1 MKQEKAVRPKISHA
15 LVDKLIGKEYI
26 RIYHCGVCGASLS
39 VSEGSCKVCGTSVD
53 WNGVKQGQKG
63 RKRKSSF

>member
-1 MKQEKAVRPKISHA
+1 MTKHENAVRPKISHA

-39 VSEGSCKVCGTSVD
+39 VSEGSCKVCETAVD
-53 WNGVKQGQKG
+53 WNGIKPEKG
-63 RKRKSSF
+63 RKRR